1 MSSAVKVGRVILIF
15 AFTLSGFAHLFT
27 PEVFLPLMPPIFP
40 EPMNWI
46 YISGAMELIA
56 ALLLALKIQGGPTLA
71 FVTLLAVWPGN
82 WWMAIEFTQS
92 GDVAGAVFAWARLPL
107 QLFLFYFALKSPVE
121 VYFKV
126 PKKQQRVTAS

>member
-1 MSSAVKVGRVILIF
+1 MSNAVKVGRVILIF

-40 EPMNWI
+40 EPLNWI
-46 YISGAMELIA
+46 YVSGAMELVA
-56 ALLLALKIQGGPTLA
+56 ALLLAMKIQGGPTLA

-92 GDVAGAVFAWARLPL
+92 GDVAGAIIAWLRVPL
-107 QLFLFYFALKSPVE
+107 QLALFEFALRSPVE
-121 VYFKV
+121 VVLVARPNKSV
-126 PKKQQRVTAS
+126 R